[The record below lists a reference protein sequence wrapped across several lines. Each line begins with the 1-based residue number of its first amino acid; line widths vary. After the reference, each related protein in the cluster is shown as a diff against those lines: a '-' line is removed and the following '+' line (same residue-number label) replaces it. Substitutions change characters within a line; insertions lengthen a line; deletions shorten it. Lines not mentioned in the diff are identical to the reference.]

1 MPGRVTN
8 AFEVEDVILKRP
20 RPAKPSASGAP
31 AQADLPRRPR
41 ITRLMALAIKI
52 QSSIDR
58 REFRDYAEV
67 ACLGHVTRARMTQIM
82 NLLNLAPDIQEA
94 ILFEAWGPVERGGS
108 HERSVRDV
116 CREVS
121 WAEQRR
127 LWAAHGR
134 ATGAVPPQMQH

>member
-1 MPGRVTN
+1 MPSRVTS
-8 AFEVEDVILKRP
+8 AFEVEDVILRRP
-20 RPAKPSASGAP
+20 RPAKPAASEVP
-31 AQADLPRRPR
+31 AQAEPPRRLR

-67 ACLGHVTRARMTQIM
+67 ASLGHVTRARMTQIM

-94 ILFEAWGPVERGGS
+94 ILFEAWRPLERGGS

-134 ATGAVPPQMQH
+134 AMMLVPPQ

>member
-1 MPGRVTN
+1 
-8 AFEVEDVILKRP
+8 
-20 RPAKPSASGAP
+20 
-31 AQADLPRRPR
+31 
-41 ITRLMALAIKI
+41 MALAIKI
-52 QSSIDR
+52 QSSIER

-94 ILFEAWGPVERGGS
+94 ILFEAWSPVERGGS

-116 CREVS
+116 CREVN

-127 LWAAHGR
+127 LWASR
-134 ATGAVPPQMQH
+134 TGERKLSDYSSRPSD